1 MASSIT
7 RVIGARVPHHIA
19 DWAATIPL
27 RETFESLYS
36 LVMSQR
42 LSIINGEIH
51 IVSQEKLDSFYDLT
65 ALIDACTDRGI
76 EVQEVIDKAVDLV
89 WES

>member
-1 MASSIT
+1 M
-7 RVIGARVPHHIA
+7 
-19 DWAATIPL
+19 
-27 RETFESLYS
+27 
-36 LVMSQR
+36 VMSQR
-42 LSIINGEIH
+42 LSIIDGEIH